1 MTKRAIIIAAT
12 AVTAG
17 LSVPAQ
23 ALAPMSMD
31 LDLASSPD
39 SEPAVYATAAPSD
52 FERRPDA
59 EYEPTAYVANP
70 RARSQCVPFARQ
82 ESGVEIYGDAST
94 WWQQAKNHFV
104 TDNSPHERAVMVL
117 RGYANANRGHV
128 AVIKEIVS
136 ERLII
141 VDHANWLNRGE
152 ITRDVPVRD
161 VSPNGDWTQV
171 QVWNVTGQ
179 HWGGRVYNVQGFILN
194 AVAEVVKADNAD
206 AVPLG

>member
-1 MTKRAIIIAAT
+1 MTKRAILIAAT

-17 LSVPAQ
+17 LSVPAE

-31 LDLASSPD
+31 AEMASSPN
-39 SEPAVYATAAPSD
+39 SEPTSYASAAPSA

-70 RARSQCVPFARQ
+70 RARSQCVPFART
-82 ESGVEIYGDAST
+82 ESGVDIYGDAST
-94 WWQQAKNHFV
+94 WWAQAKDRFI
-104 TDNSPHERAVMVL
+104 TDSAPHERAVMVL
-117 RGYANANRGHV
+117 RGYRNPNRGHV
-128 AVIKEIVS
+128 AVVREVVS

-141 VDHANWLNRGE
+141 VDHANWLNTGE

-171 QVWNVTGQ
+171 QVWNVAGQ
-179 HWGGRVYNVQGFILN
+179 HWGGRVYNVQGFIID
-194 AVAEVVKADNAD
+194 AVAEVVKADNAN